1 MVIDTHIH
9 PALFAP
15 ICEDQERFRRRCDA
29 MNYHLMKPSD
39 MALLRKQYALA
50 DIGRVVLLP
59 EDCSVE
65 SGMVE
70 ISNDEIAKLVALD
83 AQFYIG
89 MAAVDPRRPDAV
101 QELERAFAELG
112 LAGLAVN
119 TARLKMYPMDERLVP
134 LYEEFALL
142 NDYFTIQ
149 QYRYGGTIT
158 LDVSYIEDESLNHS
172 CLIPRFTL
180 QPLVENAIFHGI
192 EPKGSAGEVTLR
204 VERDTANGDVL
215 IHLTDDG
222 VGMTPEQAAKAL
234 QEPGPE
240 EAAAKYRHV
249 GMWNVHK
256 RLQYSFGEAYGLSIE
271 SEPDIG
277 TTVTIRLPGPDSQK

>member
-134 LYEEFALL
+134 LYDLCRKYHKPIIFHAGFCLENNSLAKYARPMEFEEVALRWPEVNLCLAHFGWPWVQETAALL
-142 NDYFTIQ
+142 LKYPKQ
-149 QYRYGGTIT
+149 GMGEYW
-158 LDVSYIEDESLNHS
+158 LDHNRADKVMFGSDS
-172 CLIPRFTL
+172 PRIRPVRSKRGL
-180 QPLVENAIFHGI
+180 DSVEMLPETREKIYWKNAMRF
-192 EPKGSAGEVTLR
+192 
-204 VERDTANGDVL
+204 
-215 IHLTDDG
+215 
-222 VGMTPEQAAKAL
+222 
-234 QEPGPE
+234 
-240 EAAAKYRHV
+240 
-249 GMWNVHK
+249 
-256 RLQYSFGEAYGLSIE
+256 FGWEG
-271 SEPDIG
+271 
-277 TTVTIRLPGPDSQK
+277 QNK